1 MVFVDPEHTSGII
14 GVAEGG
20 NYFTVRAKGNPTAII
35 PEIRAI
41 VSDLDQEL
49 VIDNVATMNQVVS
62 NSITTPRSYAVLLGT
77 FAVLALVLAMSGL
90 YGVQAYFVAQQRREI
105 GIRIALG
112 ARKPQVLLP
121 LLRQGLLL
129 GAQGLGIGLL
139 ASFVLTKFLSNM
151 LFGITA
157 LDVTTYVVVCTAFLL
172 VTVAASYVPAQRA
185 AAIDPLTVLRY
196 E

>member
-1 MVFVDPEHTSGII
+1 
-14 GVAEGG
+14 
-20 NYFTVRAKGNPTAII
+20 
-35 PEIRAI
+35 
-41 VSDLDQEL
+41 
-49 VIDNVATMNQVVS
+49 MNQVVS